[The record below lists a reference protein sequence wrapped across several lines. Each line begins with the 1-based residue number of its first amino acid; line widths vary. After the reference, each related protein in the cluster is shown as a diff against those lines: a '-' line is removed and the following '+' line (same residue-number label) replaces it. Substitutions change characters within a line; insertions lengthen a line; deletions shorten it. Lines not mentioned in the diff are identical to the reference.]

1 MSNETATTGSDSITA
16 SVTAVAGS
24 KGLIIGNGLISI
36 IIGVLLLSYPK
47 GVLVTITFFLG
58 LWLLLAGL
66 AQIIGGFTANLDGGS
81 RAAFFVSGICSLIL
95 GIIFLKN
102 IISAE
107 SGTDAK
113 AIALLA
119 ILIGVSWLING
130 LARLFAGLAS
140 PGVAG
145 RGWTIFSGVLGIIA
159 AIIVLA
165 APLSS
170 LVVLTWWTAILL
182 IVLGVFELI
191 GGLFIKRS

>member
-102 IISAE
+102 IISNEA
-107 SGTDAK
+107 GTTAK
-113 AIALLA
+113 GLALLA

-170 LVVLTWWTAILL
+170 LAVLTWWTAILL

>member
-81 RAAFFVSGICSLIL
+81 RAAL
-95 GIIFLKN
+95 
-102 IISAE
+102 
-107 SGTDAK
+107 
-113 AIALLA
+113 
-119 ILIGVSWLING
+119 
-130 LARLFAGLAS
+130 
-140 PGVAG
+140 
-145 RGWTIFSGVLGIIA
+145 
-159 AIIVLA
+159 
-165 APLSS
+165 
-170 LVVLTWWTAILL
+170 
-182 IVLGVFELI
+182 
-191 GGLFIKRS
+191 